1 MSQGMSY
8 VTVMLTAGSHLVCV
22 YKLQPTTGFFFLH
35 TPHLHSGQRTKLRLA
50 RHTVMYVKMGVWGFF
65 EMARCT
71 FLLSAEKNDT
81 LATNRRK
88 FGSSKTCG

>member
-35 TPHLHSGQRTKLRLA
+35 TPHFLT
-50 RHTVMYVKMGVWGFF
+50 
-65 EMARCT
+65 CT
-71 FLLSAEKNDT
+71 AHKIETGETHCDVCENGGLGLF
-81 LATNRRK
+81 
-88 FGSSKTCG
+88 